1 MAVAKEVSVME
12 GTMAL
17 FRLDSSVDASPCHAT
32 SVVATPVKDV
42 VVDPAVAEPF
52 IIILNLPLVTA
63 LSIIEAN
70 SLAKYASSYDFVSER
85 IFVHTSS
92 MSLDAMDTVTV
103 PEPEPVNAPAE
114 TVPARTPAVIIPVPQ
129 YVFTEEATVEEN
141 ELSVIDD
148 TKPFNKEACNVLESN
163 AIYCPIKAFKSVNA

>member
-1 MAVAKEVSVME
+1 
-12 GTMAL
+12 MAL
-17 FRLDSSVDASPCHAT
+17 FRLDSNVDASPCHVT
-32 SVVATPVKDV
+32 SVVATPVKVV

-63 LSIIEAN
+63 SSIIEAS
-70 SLAKYASSYDFVSER
+70 SLAKYASLYVFVSER
-85 IFVHTSS
+85 IVVHTSS

-103 PEPEPVNAPAE
+103 PEPEPVNTPAE
-114 TVPARTPAVIIPVPQ
+114 TVPLRVPAVIIPVPQ

-163 AIYCPIKAFKSVNA
+163 AIYCPIKAFKSINA

>member
-1 MAVAKEVSVME
+1 MAVAKEVSVIE

-17 FRLDSSVDASPCHAT
+17 FRLDSNVDASPCHVT
-32 SVVATPVKDV
+32 SVVATPVKVV

-52 IIILNLPLVTA
+52 IIILNSPLMTA

-70 SLAKYASSYDFVSER
+70 SLARYASSYDFVSER

-114 TVPARTPAVIIPVPQ
+114 TVPARAVAVITPVPQ
-129 YVFTEEATVEEN
+129 YVFIEEATVEEN
-141 ELSVIDD
+141 ELSVIDG

-163 AIYCPIKAFKSVNA
+163 AIYCSIKAFKSISA